1 MSADQFETL
10 KAVQNSTN
18 LRKHESEFEK
28 KYANWIK
35 EMNQDFESTGH
46 WCEDLR
52 VWFMIHQKT
61 PRILLN
67 AACHLVRLR
76 ISNGTAQCLERICAR
91 ITPNADS

>member
-1 MSADQFETL
+1 MSADQFEAL

-46 WCEDLR
+46 WYEDLR
-52 VWFMIHQKT
+52 VW
-61 PRILLN
+61 
-67 AACHLVRLR
+67 
-76 ISNGTAQCLERICAR
+76 
-91 ITPNADS
+91 

>member
-1 MSADQFETL
+1 MSADQFEAL

-35 EMNQDFESTGH
+35 EMNQDFESMGY

-52 VWFMIHQKT
+52 VW
-61 PRILLN
+61 
-67 AACHLVRLR
+67 
-76 ISNGTAQCLERICAR
+76 
-91 ITPNADS
+91 